1 MKPAVATKMCD
12 VAHDYRIE
20 TIELLRRNAVQGLD
34 PELESASRERPKEER
49 DRVDDERESPLAP

>member
-1 MKPAVATKMCD
+1 MCD